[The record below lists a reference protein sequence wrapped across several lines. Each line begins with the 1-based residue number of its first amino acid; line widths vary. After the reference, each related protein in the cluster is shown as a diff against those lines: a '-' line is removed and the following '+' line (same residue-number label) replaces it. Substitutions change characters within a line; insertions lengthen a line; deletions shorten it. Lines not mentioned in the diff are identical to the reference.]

1 MSYRIKFITIIGI
14 FTLNCVFDAYANTA
28 DDIYHLA
35 KQSSA
40 DLKTIV
46 NIDTLDTNGNT
57 ALCNAILNDDIVA
70 YNNLIKYGA
79 DEKHACVK
87 NISKN
92 KYNKFIAKVN
102 KAPNKKFFGLSKWGW
117 SGILGGVAVAGGGIA
132 MAGGG
137 SGGGSGGGNTGST
150 NTGGNNQTPGTNPD
164 NDDWAEYD
172 ASVRAEF
179 PFAQN
184 EPCPNGYLQ
193 SECRALSTGEYYCKC
208 DNYVNCPSSYQIQC
222 QNGFHETS
230 NTCQS
235 GPNILK
241 ECVADTCPSD
251 YKTNC
256 GNGYHAG
263 QTCQSGD
270 TTYMECV
277 ANTCDGFNYLETDTC
292 PKGWLGGSACQSG
305 DVTKYKCDLPDT
317 CPHNYKTSCGAG
329 YHATENTCQS
339 GNEILY
345 ECIANTC
352 PSDYKTSCNTG
363 YHVGNTCQSGD
374 TTYMECVADTC
385 DGFDY
390 DESSACPVG
399 WAIGTSCQA
408 GNTTKYKC
416 DKPATCPSNYKT
428 SCDTGFHE
436 SANKCT
442 SGNRVLTE
450 CIADTC
456 PYNYKASCDVGYHE
470 TGNKCTSGTMELKE
484 CVENTCPDNYKFI
497 DNSTTNPNTKCD
509 AGYHAT
515 SNTCLK
521 GDVLLTECVPNTC
534 DGFDYAVG
542 DTCPDGWEFG
552 TSCQVGT
559 DVPKYKCDKT
569 VLCPADYK
577 TNCGEVGTTGISC
590 KSGNITYYECK
601 CGNNAT
607 LSGGK
612 CVCNPGYTGNGY
624 ECVKQIT
631 IETQEADTA
640 DHYAINNDTE
650 SRTAHVYASDGTLEV
665 AEINITHNGEGN
677 VYGMYSQENKS
688 PMHNALTDNA
698 PTSHAIGTINIDN
711 LGAGIAYGMYG
722 NDIYNETYIN
732 PDRPEDILS
741 KSTINLNNLSGR
753 VYGMHGNTVFNSGE
767 ININQINGAAYGI
780 SYTENAMN
788 TGTINITRQPF
799 LSHTPTDTVAGAAYG
814 IHGNGIWKSTVQNDG
829 TISIK
834 DHSIATGIHAQNGAT
849 VTNNGTIDISS
860 TRTDDVSK
868 TTNIYG
874 LYVRDIKNT
883 DNTGYITLNNATN
896 AAGIEWYNQYYEY
909 VKNSGRIY
917 LNNIKYA
924 NGMAQFAGNM
934 SDTTPNIAND
944 GLISI
949 SGSFNARGISF
960 GGATAINNGRI
971 NITKT
976 ESDAFGIYAFEGMS
990 TIENNDYIII
1000 EHSNNATGLYANG
1013 ERATDSSGTTK
1024 IGTNIINSGNIYIS
1038 NITDSAFGIKHG
1050 EVGNSTIKNDGII
1063 YINRNTTTGNET
1075 YYGIYSASDYITEI
1089 KNTGTITIGDE
1100 YFPTHAGY
1108 GIFASG
1114 NLTRAEN
1121 SGTIT
1126 IKNIEDTSYGIY
1138 AANGANVTN
1147 AGTIT
1152 ISSGADSSADVY
1164 GIYATDP
1171 GTTVTNTGTIILN
1184 NDACFGNS
1192 CNNNKH
1198 IVLENGATFI
1208 NGGEMSASA
1217 FDFDSM
1223 NGNIVATNGAQFI
1236 AENDISGTLNLSS
1249 EIVTDGF
1256 NTTYVAENM
1265 IQAGDTSKLN
1275 LHSGSAMFDAKL
1287 ADNGNDVVMTMK
1299 SFDTLTDNKSLA
1311 TYLADNYAKGTSA
1324 EFFGGLK
1331 SGANMTE
1338 FNNILNGLSG
1348 MNAFTQFDREDMS
1361 AMREINFSMNQQMFM
1376 NNDRD
1381 EYQVSGSME
1390 HFSFSNSSNGGSG
1403 SYGISNSRMSDNWK
1417 LGYGLAMANIG
1428 TNDDLGTS
1436 RSNQIGLFYMPM
1448 TYTND
1453 NIEFIST
1460 PRVGFAKSHYSRRGY
1475 NNMNYDG
1482 YIEKQI
1488 FGFNNDLRYP
1498 VTFGNWTI
1506 APDLGFNAIMYRQSG
1521 HESDQAFSLIIPAD
1535 EIYSV
1540 EAGFGLF
1547 TKYERK
1553 LDNGSLRF
1561 NSGVM
1566 LYREL
1571 ADTYNMKLGI
1581 RGLDGTF
1588 NLYDNAEHDY
1598 SGAAT
1603 FGFDYESGR
1612 FSLYGN
1618 AQYFVDSDAYTNVK
1632 AGFRLYF

>member
-1 MSYRIKFITIIGI
+1 MSHRIKFITIIGI
-14 FTLNCVFDAYANTA
+14 FTLNCVFNAHANTA
-28 DDIYHLA
+28 NDIYRMA
-35 KQSSA
+35 QQSPSRIT
-40 DLKTIV
+40 TISD
-46 NIDTLDTNGNT
+46 IDALDSSGNT
-57 ALCNAILNDDIVA
+57 ALCNAILNDDVA
-70 YNNLIKYGA
+70 TYNTLVKYGA
-79 DEKHACVK
+79 DKKHECVK
-87 NISKN
+87 NISKK
-92 KYNKFIAKVN
+92 KYDKFIAKTTSASS
-102 KAPNKKFFGLSKWGW
+102 KTFLGLGKWGW
-117 SGILGGVAVAGGGIA
+117 GGILGGVAVAGAAAA
-132 MAGGG
+132 MGGG
-137 SGGGSGGGNTGST
+137 SGGGGGGDSAGST
-150 NTGGNNQTPGTNPD
+150 GTGNNPPPSTPG
-164 NDDWAEYD
+164 NDDWTEYD
-172 ASVRAEF
+172 AWVRAEF
-179 PFAQN
+179 PFAEN
-184 EPCPNGYLQ
+184 APCPNGYTH

-345 ECIANTC
+345 ECIENTC

-390 DESSACPVG
+390 DASSACPVG
-399 WAIGTSCQA
+399 WTIGTSCQA

-416 DKPATCPSNYKT
+416 DKPATCPSSYQEKCTTGWTDTSDTCKSGYKT
-428 SCDTGFHE
+428 LYKCRECGINATWTNGWCECNEGYTIQSGASAHLEGCTAPKKCLGYYFTSDEGCPEGYELGSSCL
-436 SANKCT
+436 
-442 SGNRVLTE
+442 SGEER
-450 CIADTC
+450 
-456 PYNYKASCDVGYHE
+456 
-470 TGNKCTSGTMELKE
+470 
-484 CVENTCPDNYKFI
+484 
-497 DNSTTNPNTKCD
+497 
-509 AGYHAT
+509 
-515 SNTCLK
+515 
-521 GDVLLTECVPNTC
+521 
-534 DGFDYAVG
+534 
-542 DTCPDGWEFG
+542 
-552 TSCQVGT
+552 
-559 DVPKYKCDKT
+559 KYKCDVRT
-569 VLCPADYK
+569 QCPDDYK
-577 TNCGEVGTTGISC
+577 FRCTGGWQATSDTC
-590 KSGNITYYECK
+590 KSGSTTYIKCEKITCDA
-601 CGNNAT
+601 NAQWT
-607 LSGGK
+607 EDG
-612 CVCNPGYTGNGY
+612 CVCKDGYVGDGTVCTRRIVVETTTSKEPVYGQNVLKNHVSAHVEARG
-624 ECVKQIT
+624 
-631 IETQEADTA
+631 IETQIGEMYVFN
-640 DHYAINNDTE
+640 H
-650 SRTAHVYASDGTLEV
+650 SDGD
-665 AEINITHNGEGN
+665 A
-677 VYGMYSQENKS
+677 YGMYAESSVFRPIYNAHTYSDAAHAKGTITVYNLGSGTAYGMYASLDGVGKVYNETYTNPENPDDVLCES
-688 PMHNALTDNA
+688 TINIYNLDGTAYGMWGHSFN
-698 PTSHAIGTINIDN
+698 SGTININ
-711 LGAGIAYGMYG
+711 TLGQ
-722 NDIYNETYIN
+722 
-732 PDRPEDILS
+732 
-741 KSTINLNNLSGR
+741 STSTAIFG
-753 VYGMHGNTVFNSGE
+753 HAE
-767 ININQINGAAYGI
+767 
-780 SYTENAMN
+780 N
-788 TGTINITRQPF
+788 TGTINMTSKPF
-799 LSHTPTDTVAGAAYG
+799 KDA
-814 IHGNGIWKSTVQNDG
+814 IHGQWYGYPLTNNDTHMIGISGFGNNSG
-829 TISIK
+829 TISI
-834 DHSIATGIHAQNGAT
+834 DNAAYATGFDTYGNTKNMGGIDISNISTKAIGMHLVTSDSDVTSENTGDIKLNNISGDAYGMAMETGHYNHIKNSGTITIINATGARTYGMHTVGQTGTVINNSDITINAGNNGGTGDYYGMFANGLNWFETRVSLENHGKIDIGTVDAPVNKATGMMNTTDSDDITLHEPFAALVNDGELNLYTTGSAIGISGTGPKTTITNTENGAIKITNTAQLLDGQIIGIFATGGAT
-849 VTNNGTIDISS
+849 VTNNGSIIID
-860 TRTDDVSK
+860 V
-868 TTNIYG
+868 
-874 LYVRDIKNT
+874 
-883 DNTGYITLNNATN
+883 NA
-896 AAGIEWYNQYYEY
+896 
-909 VKNSGRIY
+909 
-917 LNNIKYA
+917 NNIDRTY
-924 NGMAQFAGNM
+924 
-934 SDTTPNIAND
+934 
-944 GLISI
+944 
-949 SGSFNARGISF
+949 
-960 GGATAINNGRI
+960 
-971 NITKT
+971 
-976 ESDAFGIYAFEGMS
+976 GIYA
-990 TIENNDYIII
+990 
-1000 EHSNNATGLYANG
+1000 
-1013 ERATDSSGTTK
+1013 SGD
-1024 IGTNIINSGNIYIS
+1024 GTS
-1038 NITDSAFGIKHG
+1038 
-1050 EVGNSTIKNDGII
+1050 V
-1063 YINRNTTTGNET
+1063 
-1075 YYGIYSASDYITEI
+1075 
-1089 KNTGTITIGDE
+1089 KNTGTITIN
-1100 YFPTHAGY
+1100 GY
-1108 GIFASG
+1108 SCVG
-1114 NLTRAEN
+1114 EN
-1121 SGTIT
+1121 C
-1126 IKNIEDTSYGIY
+1126 
-1138 AANGANVTN
+1138 NGF
-1147 AGTIT
+1147 
-1152 ISSGADSSADVY
+1152 S
-1164 GIYATDP
+1164 
-1171 GTTVTNTGTIILN
+1171 N
-1184 NDACFGNS
+1184 N
-1192 CNNNKH
+1192 H

-1223 NGNIVATNGAQFI
+1223 NGNVVATNGAQFI

-1249 EIVTDGF
+1249 DIVADGF
-1256 NTTYVAENM
+1256 DTTYVAENM
-1265 IQAGDTSKLN
+1265 IQAGDTSKLT
-1275 LHSGSAMFDAKL
+1275 LRSGSAMFDAKL

-1311 TYLADNYAKGTSA
+1311 AYLTDNYTKGTSA

-1331 SGANMTE
+1331 SGANMAE

-1348 MNAFTQFDREDMS
+1348 LNAFTQFDREDMS

-1376 NNDRD
+1376 NGDRD
-1381 EYQVSGSME
+1381 EYQVSGAME

-1428 TNDDLGTS
+1428 TNDDFGTS

-1498 VTFGNWTI
+1498 MTFGNWTI

-1547 TKYERK
+1547 TKYEHK

-1588 NLYDNAEHDY
+1588 NLYDDAEHNY

-1603 FGFDYESGR
+1603 LGFDYKSGR

-1632 AGFRLYF
+1632 AGFRLHF